1 MGAVRRAAAWFEQAS
16 WPQVIVAGVLGGCA
30 ASALT
35 AILQVLL

>member
-1 MGAVRRAAAWFEQAS
+1 MSRVSRVAAWFEQAS

-35 AILQVLL
+35 AIFHTVF